1 MEINDNFNDFLRKY
15 NKLEKNIKYNTPRL
29 SISISLLK
37 KYYIEIDNIDEIY
50 NKLVIDKL
58 TENLF
63 NKKILSLIE

>member
-15 NKLEKNIKYNTPRL
+15 NKLEKNIKYNTPQL